1 MKKEFDLEHQY
12 QLYLKRVAISESQM
26 GEAQRKET
34 RQAFMGACGQMIFLL
49 RDEVA
54 LLPENEAIEVLESM
68 KRQVGDY
75 FMKITNKYN

>member
-1 MKKEFDLEHQY
+1 MKKEFYLEHQY
-12 QLYLKRVAISESQM
+12 QLYLKRVAIKESQM
-26 GEAQRKET
+26 GEVQRKET

-54 LLPENEAIEVLESM
+54 ALPEDEAIEVLENM

>member
-1 MKKEFDLEHQY
+1 MKKVFNLEHQY
-12 QLYLKRVAISESQM
+12 QLYLKRIAISESKM
-26 GEAQRKET
+26 HEVQRKET

-54 LLPENEAIEVLESM
+54 ALPEDEAIEVLEDM
-68 KRQVGDY
+68 KNQVGDY